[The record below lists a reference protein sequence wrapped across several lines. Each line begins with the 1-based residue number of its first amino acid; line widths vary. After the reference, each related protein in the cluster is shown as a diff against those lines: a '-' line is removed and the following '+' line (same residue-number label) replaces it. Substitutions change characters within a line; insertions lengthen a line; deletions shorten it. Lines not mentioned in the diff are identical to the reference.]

1 MGSRLKLK
9 VTKTPEPTAMLAA
22 KKTKVSGRMM
32 RRIFGSTRPQHQIA
46 VLLPGKD
53 IDAVEVQVTKTED
66 EDLMALANAISR
78 HPSTVAQKAG
88 E

>member
-9 VTKTPEPTAMLAA
+9 VTKTPQPNSMLAA
-22 KKTKVSGRMM
+22 KKTKVTGRMM
-32 RRIFGSTRPQHQIA
+32 RRIFGTTTPQHQIA

-53 IDAVEVQVTKTED
+53 IDAVEVQVTREED
-66 EDLMALANAISR
+66 DLMALADAISR
-78 HPSTVAQKAG
+78 HPSTVARKAG

>member
-22 KKTKVSGRMM
+22 KKTKVTGRMM
-32 RRIFGSTRPQHQIA
+32 RRIFGTTKPQHQIA

-53 IDAVEVQVTKTED
+53 IDAVEVQVTRKD
-66 EDLMALANAISR
+66 DDDLMALADAITR
-78 HPSTVAQKAG
+78 HPSTATRKAG

>member
-9 VTKTPEPTAMLAA
+9 VTKTPAPDAMLAA
-22 KKTKVSGRMM
+22 KKTKVTGRMM
-32 RRIFGSTRPQHQIA
+32 RHIFGTTNPQHQIA

-53 IDAVEVQVTKTED
+53 IDAVEVQVTREED
-66 EDLMALANAISR
+66 DLMALADAISR
-78 HPSTVAQKAG
+78 HPSTAARKAG